1 MIDFSSKV
9 REERRLATYHYHSDW
24 EQDPVPDLRVEIQRN
39 SVTETIS
46 AQIATS
52 KAGRELRVRTYVEL
66 DMLAVRVQ
74 LDATRRRLIGRTRHS
89 RLRPPDRA
97 HANHL
102 HRA

>member
-1 MIDFSSKV
+1 MMDFSSKV
-9 REERRLATYHYHSDW
+9 KEEGRLTTYHYHGDW
-24 EQDPVPDLRVEIQRN
+24 KQDPVPDLGVEIQRN

-74 LDATRRRLIGRTRHS
+74 LDATTRRLIGWTQHRRS
-89 RLRPPDRA
+89 RPPDRA
-97 HANHL
+97 HANRL